1 MTTMTRRI
9 HDTLSLAAGAFA
21 AACCLAGCLKDEE
34 DSFDQSA
41 TARLQEVL
49 TDVRALLE
57 GNENG
62 WSLEYFAGNSEEDY
76 GGHNYALVFDSI
88 GVTTLSESDTTAD
101 RTLYSMRGDDGPVL
115 AFDSF
120 SSKLHYFAVPSSLH
134 YEARGGDYQFKIMS
148 YSADE
153 IVMKGLRSGKVATLH
168 PLDESPSEF
177 MSKIIA
183 LDKAFIASS
192 ISGTAGSQEVS
203 GSFNLN
209 RRQMTLNWYG
219 ADSTVLGFTVPYV
232 YTLEGIRLYSPV
244 QVGGVTMERLTFDS
258 EAYTLSADGVSLS
271 LSMPEDYREYDDYEG
286 DYVFNYW
293 NMSAVADVTLTK
305 GVQGETYIMSG
316 LSNYY
321 TLTLNYDKATG
332 RLGLNSQQLMT
343 LDGGGSV
350 WLCAWDAQGG
360 MLSWSTSAG
369 METVWNMDE
378 EHPVYAFE
386 ANSYEQVVA
395 NSFIFWELDSENS
408 SVGWYQRTGFDPYGR
423 YYLPYLNN
431 LTKK

>member
-1 MTTMTRRI
+1 MTRRI
-9 HDTLSLAAGAFA
+9 HDILLLSAGSIAT
-21 AACCLAGCLKDEE
+21 ACCLCGCLKDDK

-49 TDVRALLE
+49 TDVQSLLL
-57 GNENG
+57 GSENG
-62 WSLEYFAGNSEEDY
+62 WSMEYFAGNSEEDY
-76 GGHNYALVFDSI
+76 GGHNYALVFDSL
-88 GVTTLSESDTTAD
+88 GVTALSESDTTAD
-101 RTLYSMRGDDGPVL
+101 KTLYSMRGDDGPVL

-120 SSKLHYFAVPSSLH
+120 SSKLHYFAVPSSQH

-148 YSADE
+148 YSTDE

-177 MSKIIA
+177 ISKINA
-183 LDKAFIASS
+183 VNDAFIASV
-192 ISGTAGSQEVS
+192 IRGAAGSQEVS

-209 RRQMTLNWYG
+209 RRQMTLNWLA
-219 ADSTVLGFTVPYV
+219 ADSTAVNVTVPYV
-232 YTLEGIRLYSPV
+232 LTTDGIRLYNPV
-244 QVGGVTMERLTFDS
+244 QVGGVTVDRLAFAPETY
-258 EAYTLSADGVSLS
+258 ELSADGVSLS
-271 LSMPEDYREYDDYEG
+271 LSMPADYREYDDYAG

-293 NMSAVADVTLTK
+293 NMTGEANVTLTK

-316 LSNYY
+316 LSNMY
-321 TLTLNYDKATG
+321 TLTLNYDKASG
-332 RLGLNSQQLMT
+332 RLSLNSQQLMS

-386 ANSYEQVVA
+386 ANSYEAVVA

-408 SVGWYQRTGFDPYGR
+408 SVGWYKVRGLDPYGV
-423 YYLPYLNN
+423 YYFPYLNN